1 MRSHTCAKSPTGRPH
16 TAPTNRSHGST
27 CSRPPTWW
35 PPYPDSPRRRAS
47 QLRLRTRHLVDQ
59 ATNGAVSINMP
70 HGLPRRGAHHHPDPV
85 WHVGFEN
92 SAALFD
98 SGDLQRVRVN
108 ERHAMSFTHVPGDQG
123 HAAESGTGQ
132 PRRGRVSRRR
142 LRGRGGS
149 PTSRKRYD
157 GACVRRPVRAGSKE
171 PRALAPRAAALRAAT
186 RRLSRSF
193 FLRWRSLRHRRVDRD
208 PLPTGRAYRR
218 ALAALPQSMLLS
230 RQTCGVP
237 RSR

>member
-1 MRSHTCAKSPTGRPH
+1 
-16 TAPTNRSHGST
+16 
-27 CSRPPTWW
+27 
-35 PPYPDSPRRRAS
+35 
-47 QLRLRTRHLVDQ
+47 
-59 ATNGAVSINMP
+59 
-70 HGLPRRGAHHHPDPV
+70 
-85 WHVGFEN
+85 
-92 SAALFD
+92 LFD

-157 GACVRRPVRAGSKE
+157 GACVRRPVRAGSEE

-218 ALAALPQSMLLS
+218 ALAALPKARFCLDKPVGCQDPVS
-230 RQTCGVP
+230 RVPVRGVRARSGESRRRLAAP
-237 RSR
+237 R